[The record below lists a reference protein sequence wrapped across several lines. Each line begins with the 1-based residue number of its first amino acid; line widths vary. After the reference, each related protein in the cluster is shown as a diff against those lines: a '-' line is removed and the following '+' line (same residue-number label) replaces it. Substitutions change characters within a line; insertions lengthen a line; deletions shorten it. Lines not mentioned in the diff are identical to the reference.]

1 MALTTDIRDKD
12 QIRTYNRADSIVFLK
27 TREAFGGLSNMAG
40 GFPLCV
46 NGIDIRTSEALYQ
59 ACRFPHLPAVQRLI
73 IEQRSPMT
81 AKMKSRKH
89 HQDSRQDWDWVRVKI
104 MRWCLRVKLIQN
116 WDAFSE
122 LLLETGD
129 QSIVEQSRK
138 DDFWGAKPIDKHTL
152 VGVNALGRLLMGLRE
167 EVKNEGQEAFLREE
181 SLDILNFFLDG
192 RPIEP
197 VTAPDRRAVV
207 MGEETSESP
216 SYVVQPSLF
225 EPSVVKE
232 PSPPEYAAET
242 SKNTGIANFEL
253 YSAYKDSG
261 MEWIGEIPMH
271 WEVRRIKTLFREKD
285 ERSGDGKG
293 ELLSL
298 TRLNG
303 LIPQKK
309 ASSRI
314 PSVEDLSKYKIC
326 RPGDLVMN
334 RMQAWSGM
342 FAVPSQEGLISPDY
356 CVFELTNSFEV
367 KYFEHLFKTPLL
379 VGQFAQRSK
388 GIGSGFNRLYTPG
401 FGQVL
406 TLLPPKSEQK
416 RIVRFL
422 DQKTAEIDEAID
434 KNQRLIELL
443 KELKQTTIAEAV
455 TKGLNPNV
463 PMRDSGVE
471 SLGEVPVH
479 WGVLRLKWLSNSV
492 LTGRTPEKKA
502 FEEGYIDWFTPGDFK
517 DKIVLK
523 NAEKQISPEKVTKRL
538 QLFPPNTVLLVG
550 IGATLGKVGLIKTMS
565 AANQQINGVIPNSKV
580 TPTYL
585 TFSLLA
591 QNAFMKQISNI
602 SAINIMNQDKTKQ
615 IPLAVPPLE
624 EQKKIA
630 EFLNQKTAEIDE
642 AIEKKQHLI
651 ELLKELKQTTIAE
664 AVTGKIKV

>member
-1 MALTTDIRDKD
+1 MALTSDIRDND
-12 QIRTYNRADSIVFLK
+12 QIRIYDRADSVVFLK
-27 TREAFGGLSNMAG
+27 TKEAFGGLSNMAG

-46 NGIDIRTSEALYQ
+46 NGIHIRTSEALYQ
-59 ACRFPHLPAVQRLI
+59 ACRFPHLPEVQRLI

-89 HQDSRQDWDWVRVKI
+89 HQDSRTDWDWVRVKI

-116 WDAFSE
+116 WNAFSE
-122 LLLETGD
+122 LLIETGD

-138 DDFWGAKPIDKHTL
+138 DDFWGAKPIDTPTL
-152 VGVNALGRLLMGLRE
+152 VGVNALGRLLMELRE
-167 EVKNEGQEAFLREE
+167 EVKTEGQEAFLQIEP
-181 SLDILNFFLDG
+181 LDISDFSLGG

-197 VTAPDRRAVV
+197 VTAPDLSVV
-207 MGEETSESP
+207 TSEP
-216 SYVVQPSLF
+216 LSYPLQPLLF

-232 PSPPEYAAET
+232 PAPPDYVAEIA
-242 SKNTGIANFEL
+242 KNTGIANFEPHT
-253 YSAYKDSG
+253 AYKDSG
-261 MEWIGEIPMH
+261 VEWIGEIPAH

-388 GIGSGFNRLYTPG
+388 GIGSGFNRLYTPE

-416 RIVRFL
+416 RIVLCL
-422 DQKTAEIDEAID
+422 DQKTVEIDEAID

-443 KELKQTTIAEAV
+443 KELKQTTIAETV

-471 SLGEVPVH
+471 WLGEVPAH
-479 WGVLRLKWLSNSV
+479 WEMRRLKFCV
-492 LTGRTPEKKA
+492 QLTDQKMKADREKSLPYVGLENIQSWTGKLLPLGPNVVPTGVANHFKKKMTLFGKLRPYLAKA
-502 FEEGYIDWFTPGDFK
+502 FNPDFEGLCST
-517 DKIVLK
+517 
-523 NAEKQISPEKVTKRL
+523 E
-538 QLFPPNTVLLVG
+538 LLVFKSITFDRRLLLYLLLTDG
-550 IGATLGKVGLIKTMS
+550 FIKAIDSSTYGAKMPRANWDFIG
-565 AANQQINGVIPNSKV
+565 NSIV
-580 TPTYL
+580 P
-585 TFSLLA
+585 
-591 QNAFMKQISNI
+591 
-602 SAINIMNQDKTKQ
+602 
-615 IPLAVPPLE
+615 VPPLE

-630 EFLNQKTAEIDE
+630 SFLDQTSADIDE
-642 AIEKKQHLI
+642 AIDKKQRLI
-651 ELLKELKQTTIAE
+651 ELLKELKPITIAE

>member
-1 MALTTDIRDKD
+1 MNE
-12 QIRTYNRADSIVFLK
+12 RTYYRADSIVFLK
-27 TREAFGGLSNMAG
+27 TEEAFGGLSNMAG
-40 GFPLCV
+40 GFSLCV

-59 ACRFPHLPAVQRLI
+59 ACRFPHLPEVQRLI

-89 HQDSRQDWDWVRVKI
+89 HQDSRQDWDWIRVKI

-129 QSIVEQSRK
+129 QHIVEQSRK
-138 DDFWGAKPIDKHTL
+138 DDFWGAKPVDTHTL
-152 VGVNALGRLLMGLRE
+152 VGVNALGRLLMELRE
-167 EVKNEGQEAFLREE
+167 EVKTEGQEAFLQIE
-181 SLDILNFFLDG
+181 SLDISNFSLGG

-197 VTAPDRRAVV
+197 VTAPAPSVI
-207 MGEETSESP
+207 TSEP
-216 SYVVQPSLF
+216 LSYPLQPSLF
-225 EPSVVKE
+225 EPSAVKE
-232 PSPPEYAAET
+232 SPPSEYTVES
-242 SKNTGIANFEL
+242 SKNRGIANFEP
-253 YSAYKDSG
+253 YPAYKDSG
-261 MEWIGEIPMH
+261 VEWIGEIPAH

-342 FAVPSQEGLISPDY
+342 FAVPSQKGLISPDY

-388 GIGSGFNRLYTPG
+388 GIGSGFNRLYTPD

-422 DQKTAEIDEAID
+422 DQKIAEIDEAID

-443 KELKQTTIAEAV
+443 KELKQTTIAEAI

-463 PMRDSGVE
+463 PMRDSGIDWLGKIPAHWKMRRLKHAAVLNPSRIE
-471 SLGEVPVH
+471 SRSFLMADTTVTFLPMERVWSNGQIDPKKTLPASKVWNGFTYFRRDDVLVAKITPCFENGKGAHLHSLPTKIGFGSTEFH
-479 WGVLRLKWLSNSV
+479 VLRAKSFILPQFLYR
-492 LTGRTPEKKA
+492 LTTTPEFRRLGTDSMTGA
-502 FEEGYIDWFTPGDFK
+502 AGQQRVPSSFIANYPIPLPPPSEQIA
-517 DKIVLK
+517 IV
-523 NAEKQISPEKVTKRL
+523 E
-538 QLFPPNTVLLVG
+538 
-550 IGATLGKVGLIKTMS
+550 
-565 AANQQINGVIPNSKV
+565 
-580 TPTYL
+580 YL
-585 TFSLLA
+585 
-591 QNAFMKQISNI
+591 
-602 SAINIMNQDKTKQ
+602 DKT
-615 IPLAVPPLE
+615 
-624 EQKKIA
+624 
-630 EFLNQKTAEIDE
+630 TAEIDE
-642 AIEKKQHLI
+642 ATNKKQRLI
-651 ELLKELKQTTIAE
+651 EMLKELKQITIAE
-664 AVTGKIKV
+664 AVTGKINV

>member
-1 MALTTDIRDKD
+1 MS
-12 QIRTYNRADSIVFLK
+12 Q
-27 TREAFGGLSNMAG
+27 
-40 GFPLCV
+40 
-46 NGIDIRTSEALYQ
+46 
-59 ACRFPHLPAVQRLI
+59 
-73 IEQRSPMT
+73 SP
-81 AKMKSRKH
+81 
-89 HQDSRQDWDWVRVKI
+89 
-104 MRWCLRVKLIQN
+104 
-116 WDAFSE
+116 
-122 LLLETGD
+122 
-129 QSIVEQSRK
+129 
-138 DDFWGAKPIDKHTL
+138 
-152 VGVNALGRLLMGLRE
+152 
-167 EVKNEGQEAFLREE
+167 
-181 SLDILNFFLDG
+181 
-192 RPIEP
+192 
-197 VTAPDRRAVV
+197 APDRRAVTINA
-207 MGEETSESP
+207 ETSEP
-216 SYVVQPSLF
+216 LSYSAQTSLGF
-225 EPSVVKE
+225 ELSVVKE
-232 PSPPEYAAET
+232 PSPLEYAAGENA
-242 SKNTGIANFEL
+242 KNTGITYFES
-253 YSAYKDSG
+253 YPAYKDSG
-261 MEWIGEIPMH
+261 VEWIGEIPVH

-388 GIGSGFNRLYTPG
+388 GIGSGFNRLYTPD

-422 DQKTAEIDEAID
+422 DQKTVEIDEAID

-471 SLGEVPVH
+471 GLGEVPAH
-479 WGVLRLKWLSNSV
+479 WEVRRLKYATDMRISNV
-492 LTGRTPEKKA
+492 DKHIKEG
-502 FEEGYIDWFTPGDFK
+502 EEPVRLCNYVDVYNNDYI
-517 DKIVLK
+517 
-523 NAEKQISPEKVTKRL
+523 NE
-538 QLFPPNTVLLVG
+538 
-550 IGATLGKVGLIKTMS
+550 
-565 AANQQINGVIPNSKV
+565 QINFMRVTATAEEIERFRLKEGDVLITKDSETWNDIGVPALVTETASDLISGYHLALLSPQANELEGGYLLRALQSKTLSYQFHVQAKGVTRYGLSQDSIKSVWLPIP
-580 TPTYL
+580 P
-585 TFSLLA
+585 F
-591 QNAFMKQISNI
+591 
-602 SAINIMNQDKTKQ
+602 
-615 IPLAVPPLE
+615 P
-624 EQKKIA
+624 EQAAIA
-630 EFLNQKTAEIDE
+630 EYLNEATADIDE
-642 AIEKKQHLI
+642 AIDKKQRLI
-651 ELLKELKQTTIAE
+651 ELLKELKPVTIAE